1 VATLFADAGLAARFG
16 AEAAARSRRYSWSI
30 TAARLRRLYGD
41 LVERDVVRC
50 E

>member
-1 VATLFADAGLAARFG
+1 MLLEDREIVTEMGLN
-16 AEAAARSRRYSWSI
+16 AAANSRRYSWSI

-41 LVERDVVRC
+41 LVARGLVRC